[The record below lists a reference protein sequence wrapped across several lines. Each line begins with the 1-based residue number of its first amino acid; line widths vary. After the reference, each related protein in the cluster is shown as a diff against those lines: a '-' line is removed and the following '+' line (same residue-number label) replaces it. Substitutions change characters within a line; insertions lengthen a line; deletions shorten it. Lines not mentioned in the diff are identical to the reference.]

1 MYQSGTEER
10 GTVRQVK
17 KGIKNVQNQSGFA
30 RKIRRIG
37 KKETGAAVY

>member
-1 MYQSGTEER
+1 MYTGRSTER
-10 GTVRQVK
+10 DAHRQVK